1 MNLTAAVLRSEEFRS
16 TLRRWWQSLQEDRG
30 QRAELCRCRS
40 WAEVY
45 ISAAYRDHLAA
56 QVQKSFG
63 LDEADL
69 ACLALPAGVLA
80 HARLLERGLH
90 FATLFAQRGSGSPAM
105 RDVRFRRLLAIA
117 DDKTDELFAMLLRLV
132 RLMDDT
138 AALPGLLEIGRFWN
152 DQARINWAKA
162 YYPNRAQ

>member
-1 MNLTAAVLRSEEFRS
+1 MNSKAEVLKSEKFKTAVWQ
-16 TLRRWWQSLQEDRG
+16 WWQTLDKDRG
-30 QRAELCRCRS
+30 QRAELRRCSS

-56 QVQKSFG
+56 QMQASFA
-63 LDEADL
+63 LDEKDL

-80 HARLLERGLH
+80 HARSLEKGLH
-90 FATLFAQRGSGSPAM
+90 FAKLFAQRGSGSPAM

-117 DDKTDELFAMLLRLV
+117 DDKTDELFVMLVRLV
-132 RLMDDT
+132 WLMDDT

-152 DQARINWAKA
+152 DQSRIRWAKE
-162 YYPNRAQ
+162 YYPNRVQ